1 MTDSF
6 SLGDDVSGR
15 SWNFWLSFK
24 NCIRFLLCRFVMG
37 QPPLRLNASEYLFV
51 LFFLL
56 VVEFGGN
63 YAKKVPSMGA
73 GVFLL

>member
-1 MTDSF
+1 
-6 SLGDDVSGR
+6 
-15 SWNFWLSFK
+15 
-24 NCIRFLLCRFVMG
+24 MG

-63 YAKKVPSMGA
+63 YAKKVPSIGA